1 MRILVQ
7 LQVADFLVKPLTTA
21 DLVRSCIRALQGPGR
36 EENTESQI
44 YTFMPAAGGVGTTT
58 LTLQTAFQ
66 LHNSVTRGA
75 STCVVDLN
83 FQQGACAEYL
93 DLEPR
98 FDIAEIENQP
108 ERLDRQLLDVMLSKH
123 ASGLCVL
130 AAPTRPSEMR
140 SFNTDVVVRMLDL
153 VSAYFD
159 NVVIDM
165 PRTWFPWTETVLLGS
180 NKLYIVAEMTV
191 PCLRHTQ
198 RLIQAIYETAGKEVK
213 PNVIVN
219 RFEQR
224 CSKTAS
230 SRPTSR
236 KSSAT
241 ISSAASPTTTGWC
254 AKRST
259 AACRCRR
266 SIPNANVIN
275 DLKKI
280 ILPEEVVAAAEI
292 ALAVLVRQGP
302 AEEGV
307 VTSRFS
313 TLQKRADA
321 PAEAGRAAARR
332 AITAVVDTQRRK
344 TSRRRRRKP
353 APRRRPATACSTRVC
368 ASTACCSKRSI
379 WSRWSACPRTRCA
392 GRSMNSFRK
401 RRAKSAWRSTS
412 PSSTRWSTTSSTRW
426 SASARSSRCSRIP
439 TINDILINGHEN
451 CFVERKGKLQR
462 VHIPFKDEAHLL
474 QDHQQDRRRGRPP
487 RR

>member
-1 MRILVQ
+1 MAPNLKSRKVMLVSTDKAFVQDTRTAFAASDVIQLVTVEKNVAELRGEIQEADCGAVIIDMDAARLEEIEALQRITRRLEGKAPIVVVTQEFNAAAVRILVQ
-7 LQVADFLVKPLTTA
+7 LKVTDFLVKPLTTA

-44 YTFMPAAGGVGTTT
+44 YTFIPAAGGVGTTT
-58 LTLQTAFQ
+58 LALQTAFQ

-140 SFNTDVVVRMLDL
+140 SFNTDLVVRVLDL

-224 CSKTAS
+224 TFENGIKQADVEEILGTHFAGGIANNY
-230 SRPTSR
+230 RLVRQAVDRGVPLQE
-236 KSSAT
+236 
-241 ISSAASPTTTGWC
+241 IDPE
-254 AKRST
+254 
-259 AACRCRR
+259 
-266 SIPNANVIN
+266 ANVIN

-280 ILPEEVVAAAEI
+280 ILPEEVI
-292 ALAVLVRQGP
+292 ATNQK
-302 AEEGV
+302 
-307 VTSRFS
+307 SRSLFGFGKS
-313 TLQKRADA
+313 LL
-321 PAEAGRAAARR
+321 
-332 AITAVVDTQRRK
+332 RK
-344 TSRRRRRKP
+344 
-353 APRRRPATACSTRVC
+353 
-368 ASTACCSKRSI
+368 AS
-379 WSRWSACPRTRCA
+379 
-392 GRSMNSFRK
+392 
-401 RRAKSAWRSTS
+401 
-412 PSSTRWSTTSSTRW
+412 
-426 SASARSSRCSRIP
+426 
-439 TINDILINGHEN
+439 
-451 CFVERKGKLQR
+451 
-462 VHIPFKDEAHLL
+462 
-474 QDHQQDRRRGRPP
+474 
-487 RR
+487 

>member
-1 MRILVQ
+1 MATPGKIKRILLVSTDRAFVQDSRTAFGSSDLIEIVTVEKNITELRGEIQESSCGAVIVDMDAARLDEIEALQRITRRLEGRAPIIVVTQEFNASAVRILVQ

-21 DLVRSCIRALQGPGR
+21 DLVRACIRALQGPGR

-58 LTLQTAFQ
+58 LTLQTAFE
-66 LHNSVTRGA
+66 LHHSVTRGA

-98 FDIAEIENQP
+98 FDINEIENQP
-108 ERLDRQLLDVMLSKH
+108 QRLDRQLLDVMLSKH

-180 NKLYIVAEMTV
+180 NKLYIVSEMTV

-213 PNVIVN
+213 PSVIVN

-224 CSKTAS
+224 TFQNGIRQADVEEILGDHFVGG
-230 SRPTSR
+230 
-236 KSSAT
+236 
-241 ISSAASPTTTGWC
+241 ISNNYRLVREAVDRGVPLHEIDP
-254 AKRST
+254 K
-259 AACRCRR
+259 
-266 SIPNANVIN
+266 ANVIN

-280 ILPEEVVAAAEI
+280 ILPEEAAPEQ
-292 ALAVLVRQGP
+292 R
-302 AEEGV
+302 
-307 VTSRFS
+307 SRSLLGFGKS
-313 TLQKRADA
+313 LL
-321 PAEAGRAAARR
+321 RR
-332 AITAVVDTQRRK
+332 AV
-344 TSRRRRRKP
+344 
-353 APRRRPATACSTRVC
+353 
-368 ASTACCSKRSI
+368 
-379 WSRWSACPRTRCA
+379 
-392 GRSMNSFRK
+392 
-401 RRAKSAWRSTS
+401 
-412 PSSTRWSTTSSTRW
+412 
-426 SASARSSRCSRIP
+426 
-439 TINDILINGHEN
+439 
-451 CFVERKGKLQR
+451 
-462 VHIPFKDEAHLL
+462 
-474 QDHQQDRRRGRPP
+474 
-487 RR
+487 

>member
-1 MRILVQ
+1 MQMVDPWQYGVQNTDLRVPADRGTAGAGDAVAAATAATGHTDNDQQLTSEAETMATTTKTTQDHAGLDRQGVRAGHARGLRRVGRRSSLSTVEKNVTELRGEIQEADCGAVIIDMDAARLEEIEALQRITRRLEGKAPIVVVTQEFNAAAVRILVQ

-58 LTLQTAFQ
+58 LALQTAFQ
-66 LHNSVTRGA
+66 LHHSVTRGA

-98 FDIAEIENQP
+98 FDITEIENQP

-224 CSKTAS
+224 MFENGIKQADVQEILGDHFVGG
-230 SRPTSR
+230 
-236 KSSAT
+236 
-241 ISSAASPTTTGWC
+241 ISNNYRLVREAVDRGVPLQE
-254 AKRST
+254 
-259 AACRCRR
+259 
-266 SIPNANVIN
+266 IDPNANVIN

-280 ILPEEVVAAAEI
+280 ILPEEVIAAATEI
-292 ALAVLVRQGP
+292 AVAVRVRPGLL
-302 AEEGV
+302 
-307 VTSRFS
+307 R
-313 TLQKRADA
+313 K
-321 PAEAGRAAARR
+321 AA
-332 AITAVVDTQRRK
+332 
-344 TSRRRRRKP
+344 
-353 APRRRPATACSTRVC
+353 
-368 ASTACCSKRSI
+368 
-379 WSRWSACPRTRCA
+379 
-392 GRSMNSFRK
+392 
-401 RRAKSAWRSTS
+401 
-412 PSSTRWSTTSSTRW
+412 
-426 SASARSSRCSRIP
+426 
-439 TINDILINGHEN
+439 
-451 CFVERKGKLQR
+451 
-462 VHIPFKDEAHLL
+462 
-474 QDHQQDRRRGRPP
+474 
-487 RR
+487 